1 MEPIYSQSPLDIAF
15 IEIKKNFIE
24 SNKHKNWDINLCQI
38 SSSYLSQNP
47 LLEEYILKSLNQQSN
62 NGMKQLHT
70 QTKIVSPSKVNQN
83 DNFFN
88 YGLISDKILKDN
100 IVQNQSKINEVR
112 EQAQFNIAVIRD
124 MDEEDFKQHF
134 TFHSLAMGKDENKIQ
149 SLIQEKT
156 IDELKKQLK
165 ADYSYEFMQQKADLE
180 RQNIALNSILKKN
193 DLTDETRHYV
203 VKKYLSNKDSDFVI
217 QIEQSNG
224 ENLSFSKNQIQNM
237 NQSMQTNLSSLNNF
251 EENNLTHQ
259 NLLNKFSNIQNLA
272 KELAN
277 QANIS
282 LNANISKSNLSI

>member
-1 MEPIYSQSPLDIAF
+1 
-15 IEIKKNFIE
+15 
-24 SNKHKNWDINLCQI
+24 
-38 SSSYLSQNP
+38 
-47 LLEEYILKSLNQQSN
+47 
-62 NGMKQLHT
+62 
-70 QTKIVSPSKVNQN
+70 
-83 DNFFN
+83 
-88 YGLISDKILKDN
+88 
-100 IVQNQSKINEVR
+100 
-112 EQAQFNIAVIRD
+112 
-124 MDEEDFKQHF
+124 
-134 TFHSLAMGKDENKIQ
+134 
-149 SLIQEKT
+149 
-156 IDELKKQLK
+156 
-165 ADYSYEFMQQKADLE
+165 MQQKADLE

-237 NQSMQTNLSSLNNF
+237 NQSMQTNLNSLNNF

-259 NLLNKFSNIQNLA
+259 NLLNKFSDIQNLA